1 MAAPEN
7 VRRVPVQRYDK
18 SGKLAAIY
26 CREGYAGYTVLE
38 LSPGMD
44 SITNIRNPK
53 FVKSDTFHP
62 TKYEVEIKEEQV
74 SKEENITTFKF
85 RLVRVLAPEDT
96 DLQRWMSTDRLDALP
111 VSPEEGFTPEE
122 RAWAG
127 EREGN
132 LGGGIVLGIINIG
145 AVSLSING
153 YLNDSGYLFFVIVA
167 AVTGW
172 FFFRYPWK
180 FPKKPLPAKLA
191 ELKAHKENLRRQT
204 KERSLAART
213 AFEKALEDFATW
225 ERLSSQNFE
234 VAISM
239 HLEREGFSVKIT
251 QHSRDG
257 GVDVE
262 AVDDQGLPVIVQAK
276 RYRQNV
282 GVGVVR
288 EMIGVRESRA
298 DRPRTI
304 IFSLV
309 GFTRGAQQLA
319 ETADIELRDI
329 RNEVLHL

>member
-7 VRRVPVQRYDK
+7 IRRLQVLRYNK
-18 SGKLAAIY
+18 SGRLVVIFQ
-26 CREGYAGYTVLE
+26 RSGYVGWTVIE
-38 LSPGMD
+38 LSPDMK
-44 SITNIRNPK
+44 SIKDIRNPK
-53 FVKSDTFHP
+53 YIKSETYNPIF
-62 TKYEVEIKEEQV
+62 KYNVEISEKEVGTEGN
-74 SKEENITTFKF
+74 STIYEY
-85 RLVRVLAPEDT
+85 RLIRVLSPEDT
-96 DLQRWMSTDRLDALP
+96 DVVRWMSTESLDALP

-132 LGGGIVLGIINIG
+132 LGGGIVLGIITIWALG
-145 AVSLSING
+145 LSLAI
-153 YLNDSGYLFFVIVA
+153 GYLFALIA

-172 FFFRYPWK
+172 FLLKYPWRI
-180 FPKKPLPAKLA
+180 PKKPLPSKLD
-191 ELKAHKENLRRQT
+191 ELKAYKENMRRQA
-204 KERSLAART
+204 KERSLAVRT

-225 ERLSSQNFE
+225 ERLSPQDFE

-262 AVDDQGLPVIVQAK
+262 AIDDEGLPVIVQAK
-276 RYRQNV
+276 RYRKNV
-282 GVGVVR
+282 GVGIVR

-319 ETADIELRDI
+319 ETSDIELRDI